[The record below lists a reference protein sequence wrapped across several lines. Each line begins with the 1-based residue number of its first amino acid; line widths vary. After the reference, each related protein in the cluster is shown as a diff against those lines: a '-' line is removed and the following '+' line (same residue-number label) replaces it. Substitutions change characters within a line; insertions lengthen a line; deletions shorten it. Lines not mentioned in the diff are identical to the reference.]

1 MKPDKDG
8 VYQIVEEMPRFP
20 GDEKALMEYLKSN
33 LQMPEK
39 YKGDDAEF
47 RLAEYRTFIRFVVTE
62 DGSISDVNLIK
73 KTEGF
78 KDLDDEALRVDDL
91 SSIYVPLNIRYAEM
105 GTRQD
110 GRQTC
115 EGLFSSSG
123 CVQIQ

>member
-47 RLAEYRTFIRFVVTE
+47 RLAEYRTFIRFVVTFAC
-62 DGSISDVNLIK
+62 GQS
-73 KTEGF
+73 
-78 KDLDDEALRVDDL
+78 
-91 SSIYVPLNIRYAEM
+91 YAEM
-105 GTRQD
+105 ESRQD

-115 EGLFSSSG
+115 KGLFSSSG